1 MSYTQTDLD
10 TLNSAIARGASKV
23 RMGDEEVTFRSLDE
37 MFRIRAQI
45 ERDLGTVRLTHVN
58 PYFDKGI

>member
-10 TLNSAIARGASKV
+10 TLNGAIARGASKV

-37 MFRIRAQI
+37 MFRIRDQI
-45 ERDLGTVRLTHVN
+45 QRELGAVRLTHVN
-58 PYFDKGI
+58 PYFDRGI